1 MVDVVVGAAI
11 AAVAAVCV
19 KRSSASAPAV
29 GIEKFVYVWK
39 LDAVVPVTLKTV
51 PRQPATSVVADVGQS
66 TASPI
71 VPARAPAAVHCATV
85 TSEHADE
92 PVTDVVPSGHG
103 NCVAAAVPIGQ

>member
-1 MVDVVVGAAI
+1 MVDDDVGAAI

-19 KRSSASAPAV
+19 KRSSAAAPAV

-39 LDAVVPVTLKTV
+39 LDAVPVTLKAV
-51 PRQPATSVVADVGQS
+51 PRQPVTSVVAVVGHCA
-66 TASPI
+66 ASPI
-71 VPARAPAAVHCATV
+71 VPVFAPAAVHCATV